1 MAEKKPTG
9 TVLVAGAG
17 ISGIKA
23 AIELAEIGYK
33 VLLTDASPQIGGIL
47 AKLDNQFP
55 TDHCGMCR
63 MLPMVGREYASQYC
77 MRKGLYHENI
87 EILPFTELKSV
98 EGDAGNYTVELL
110 KKARYIDTDKCNGLG
125 ECIRVCPVETADEFN
140 HGLTLRKA
148 VYKPVPHS
156 TPQMLLIDMET

>member
-1 MAEKKPTG
+1 MTDKKQIG

-17 ISGIKA
+17 VSGIKA

-33 VLLTDASPQIGGIL
+33 VLLTDSSPQIGGIL

-77 MRKGLYHENI
+77 MRKSLYHENI
-87 EILPFTELKSV
+87 EILPFTELTEV
-98 EGDAGNYTVELL
+98 EGDNCG
-110 KKARYIDTDKCNGLG
+110 INGVR
-125 ECIRVCPVETADEFN
+125 E
-140 HGLTLRKA
+140 
-148 VYKPVPHS
+148 
-156 TPQMLLIDMET
+156 